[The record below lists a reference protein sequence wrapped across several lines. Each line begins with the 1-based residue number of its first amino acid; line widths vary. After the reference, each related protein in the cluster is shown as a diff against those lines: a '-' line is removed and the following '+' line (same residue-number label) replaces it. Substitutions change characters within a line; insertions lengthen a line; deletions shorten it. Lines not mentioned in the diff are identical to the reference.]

1 MGLEKYGIVVSCE
14 HCNCVATDDSGSFEI
29 TVPVCLNPEGTEG
42 IAKLRCAVSP
52 AAHRVELLAWNDAA
66 NQPIELSA
74 AVSSVFQPRSAMLP
88 SIGSAAIAISV
99 QRKSSVLSRSTDS
112 ALLIPGRA

>member
-42 IAKLRCAVSP
+42 IARLRCAVSP

-74 AVSSVFQPRSAMLP
+74 EVQQRV
-88 SIGSAAIAISV
+88 SAA
-99 QRKSSVLSRSTDS
+99 LSHVAEHRICGNRHLCS
-112 ALLIPGRA
+112 AEIVRIVEKHG